1 MEENIFENEEGMVLE
16 GQGIGQITLV
26 DIEIINNERRGIQED
41 GEPGA
46 GIIYDWEVRGR
57 AWN

>member
-1 MEENIFENEEGMVLE
+1 M
-16 GQGIGQITLV
+16 
-26 DIEIINNERRGIQED
+26 DIEIINNNERRGIQED